1 MKFLKMISLFALIG
15 TTGFLAS
22 CGESENKA
30 SCGES
35 ENKLRVA
42 YDEIIE
48 TYPSATAVV
57 TIGADDSYITTDTNP
72 YNFDD
77 YYNASYVN
85 ICEQVVYKLGM
96 PASTWQ
102 LMISTRAIDGTRTD
116 TKNGVFASW
125 TYHPDSG
132 LSTIFT
138 LE

>member
-15 TTGFLAS
+15 TTGFLT
-22 CGESENKA
+22 

-48 TYPSATAVV
+48 AYPTATAVV

-72 YNFDD
+72 YNIPD

-102 LMISTRAIDGTRTD
+102 LMISTRALDGTRTD

-125 TYHPDSG
+125 TYHPNSG
-132 LSTIFT
+132 LRTTFT